1 MPSLS
6 LDAPVA
12 EAKPKRS
19 KMETAGLVIMGLV
32 VLALLGSVGSTAFN
46 WLAPSF
52 LLH

>member
-6 LDAPVA
+6 LDSPVA

-32 VLALLGSVGSTAFN
+32 VLALLGMVGSNAFN

-52 LLH
+52 MHH

>member
-1 MPSLS
+1 MPTMS
-6 LDAPVA
+6 LDGPVA

-19 KMETAGLVIMGLV
+19 KMETAGLVIMGLIV
-32 VLALLGSVGSTAFN
+32 IALLGSVASTAFN